1 MIEIISTPT
10 RDIVEQ
16 LTELY
21 IATFSAP
28 PRNEEIDQAAIRLLM
43 EKEIEEG
50 EVRVIFD
57 DSTQQLIGSL
67 SLVQS
72 RILKIRRALIL
83 RQAYIFRTLWLMRIF
98 AAKELASNYYK
109 TP

>member
-67 SLVQS
+67 SLVPIAHFKDKARFDLTS
-72 RILKIRRALIL
+72 RPVH
-83 RQAYIFRTLWLMRIF
+83 F
-98 AAKELASNYYK
+98 ELYG
-109 TP
+109 